1 MKPFDG
7 QQGRGHNGTF
17 KQAADSVPW
26 RRTSG
31 RVVAH
36 ASSACAQRGAKAQ
49 PEKLWLIGGGVPG
62 IVGSGPSIGR
72 SMRGVQASRPRVS
85 GWAGAANRPA
95 AGPCS
100 TERKSDGAG
109 KGVSVRGD

>member
-7 QQGRGHNGTF
+7 QQGRGHHGTF

-36 ASSACAQRGAKAQ
+36 ASSACAQRGAQAQ
-49 PEKLWLIGGGVPG
+49 PEKPWLIGGGVPT
-62 IVGSGPSIGR
+62 IVGRGPSRGR
-72 SMRGVQASRPRVS
+72 SMRAVQRTAERREGQEVVS
-85 GWAGAANRPA
+85 ECTHGWAA
-95 AGPCS
+95 S
-100 TERKSDGAG
+100 HHKETITT
-109 KGVSVRGD
+109 